1 MYYFINWIHTA
12 DGYRP
17 ALPEDLAFVMLAEP
31 GTASEGATFA
41 LFECELPE
49 DFPASEAVEPVP
61 DRLAELLD
69 SAKAYPPA
77 LALTRDQVSKQ
88 PTYSKHDFTA
98 ALVQQLRFHL
108 DGQRAMPFFLAVA
121 RVTELGYKEAGGYYW
136 IVGYQSGTV
145 AWVSRDYFVYHDPV
159 EHFDLDRS
167 ELEQRFDKRGR

>member
-1 MYYFINWIHTA
+1 MYYVINWIHTA

-17 ALPEDLAFVMLAEP
+17 ALPEDLAFAMLAEP

-77 LALTRDQVSKQ
+77 LALTRDQMNKTHQHSK
-88 PTYSKHDFTA
+88 PDFTE
-98 ALVQQLRFHL
+98 ALV
-108 DGQRAMPFFLAVA
+108 
-121 RVTELGYKEAGGYYW
+121 
-136 IVGYQSGTV
+136 
-145 AWVSRDYFVYHDPV
+145 
-159 EHFDLDRS
+159 
-167 ELEQRFDKRGR
+167 